1 MRRFITLFAVL
12 GMVLALAPAA
22 QAELVITVDENIDGN
37 IYFAWNGTIG
47 ASGTATAP
55 AVNGSADN
63 IKPLDGTLSVGD
75 RSTNDLNPDSNP
87 PYGNKKWTPSGVYA
101 GITSPFGTYAGTST
115 FIVTGNIPFFVKTA
129 NAGLFVGYTDQANTT
144 GIPDLSSTVFTG
156 SFSLPGTLASLGFFD
171 TVPTALPC
179 TVWTASSETG
189 SIVFKALAP
198 EIDVS
203 GNSVSIPDGD
213 TTPSTGDD
221 TDFGSTTAGGSTIVK
236 TYTVENTGTA
246 LLTLTD
252 PATVSGAGA
261 GQFAVGALTDTTLNN
276 GETATFTVTYTPSAG
291 AAVHNATVSLVNDD
305 SDENPYDFAITAETT
320 AAPEPEINITGNSVS
335 IPDGDTTPGT
345 GDHTDFGS
353 TNVAGSTIVR
363 TYTVENTGTAL
374 LTLTDPATV
383 TGAGA
388 AQFAVG
394 TLTDTTLNNGETAT
408 FTVTYSPSAAAA
420 VHNATVSLVNDD
432 SDENPYNF
440 AITAETTPALVIYV
454 TESGGNVNF
463 TWNGIIGASG
473 TPTSNAGGGSADQIV
488 PLTGNFQVAD
498 RDRTDVPSSFSP
510 SEEYAGTTY
519 AYGSGGSLP
528 GGESDFLVSS
538 DISFSV
544 HSAPR
549 LRVGSITDGD
559 TDFPDLATDVFTGS
573 FSLPGDFSTYGL
585 FDTAGTSLTL
595 NETVPLWTATTGDG
609 AIVFAAGTPGPE
621 IDVTGNSVSIP
632 DGDTTPSLTDDTD
645 LGSTTVGGSTIVKT
659 YTVTNSGG
667 ALLTLTD
674 PATVSG
680 AGAVQFAVGTL
691 TDTTLNNGETA
702 TFTVTYT
709 PSAGAAVHNA
719 TVSLVNDDSD
729 ENPYDFAITAE
740 TEAANPEI
748 DVTGNSV
755 SIPDGDTTP
764 STGDHTDFGSTNVGG
779 SDIVRT
785 YTVENT
791 GDALLTLTDP
801 ATVSGAGAAQ
811 FAVGTLTDTT
821 LNNGETA
828 TFTVTYSP
836 SGAAAVHNA
845 TVSLASDDADEGTY
859 TFAIRAET
867 TPSTVQLDG
876 GTTGN
881 VDENEAIGTV
891 VGPLTTIN
899 TDGWGAITYDFAGG
913 THDALF
919 SIDGTDLETAA
930 VFDKETQ
937 DTYSIKVKATDG
949 SNATTNTFTI
959 TIDDVSEPVDRMF
972 ANAEV
977 QSTTTLAATLEAMAG
992 GVTYGI
998 TAGEHHAALFEI
1010 QNTDELHLKT
1020 APGAGQVGDAFF
1032 VEVTA
1037 SGGVTDSMLI
1047 KVTVVS
1053 GTPAGTVFKV
1063 R

>member
-1 MRRFITLFAVL
+1 
-12 GMVLALAPAA
+12 
-22 QAELVITVDENIDGN
+22 
-37 IYFAWNGTIG
+37 
-47 ASGTATAP
+47 
-55 AVNGSADN
+55 
-63 IKPLDGTLSVGD
+63 
-75 RSTNDLNPDSNP
+75 
-87 PYGNKKWTPSGVYA
+87 
-101 GITSPFGTYAGTST
+101 
-115 FIVTGNIPFFVKTA
+115 
-129 NAGLFVGYTDQANTT
+129 
-144 GIPDLSSTVFTG
+144 
-156 SFSLPGTLASLGFFD
+156 
-171 TVPTALPC
+171 
-179 TVWTASSETG
+179 
-189 SIVFKALAP
+189 
-198 EIDVS
+198 
-203 GNSVSIPDGD
+203 
-213 TTPSTGDD
+213 
-221 TDFGSTTAGGSTIVK
+221 
-236 TYTVENTGTA
+236 
-246 LLTLTD
+246 
-252 PATVSGAGA
+252 
-261 GQFAVGALTDTTLNN
+261 
-276 GETATFTVTYTPSAG
+276 
-291 AAVHNATVSLVNDD
+291 
-305 SDENPYDFAITAETT
+305 
-320 AAPEPEINITGNSVS
+320 
-335 IPDGDTTPGT
+335 
-345 GDHTDFGS
+345 
-353 TNVAGSTIVR
+353 
-363 TYTVENTGTAL
+363 
-374 LTLTDPATV
+374 
-383 TGAGA
+383 
-388 AQFAVG
+388 
-394 TLTDTTLNNGETAT
+394 
-408 FTVTYSPSAAAA
+408 
-420 VHNATVSLVNDD
+420 
-432 SDENPYNF
+432 
-440 AITAETTPALVIYV
+440 
-454 TESGGNVNF
+454 
-463 TWNGIIGASG
+463 
-473 TPTSNAGGGSADQIV
+473 
-488 PLTGNFQVAD
+488 
-498 RDRTDVPSSFSP
+498 
-510 SEEYAGTTY
+510 
-519 AYGSGGSLP
+519 
-528 GGESDFLVSS
+528 
-538 DISFSV
+538 
-544 HSAPR
+544 
-549 LRVGSITDGD
+549 
-559 TDFPDLATDVFTGS
+559 
-573 FSLPGDFSTYGL
+573 
-585 FDTAGTSLTL
+585 
-595 NETVPLWTATTGDG
+595 
-609 AIVFAAGTPGPE
+609 
-621 IDVTGNSVSIP
+621 
-632 DGDTTPSLTDDTD
+632 
-645 LGSTTVGGSTIVKT
+645 
-659 YTVTNSGG
+659 
-667 ALLTLTD
+667 
-674 PATVSG
+674 
-680 AGAVQFAVGTL
+680 
-691 TDTTLNNGETA
+691 LNNGETA

-998 TAGEHHAALFEI
+998 TADEHHAALFEI

-1053 GTPAGTVFKV
+1053 GTPTGTVFKF